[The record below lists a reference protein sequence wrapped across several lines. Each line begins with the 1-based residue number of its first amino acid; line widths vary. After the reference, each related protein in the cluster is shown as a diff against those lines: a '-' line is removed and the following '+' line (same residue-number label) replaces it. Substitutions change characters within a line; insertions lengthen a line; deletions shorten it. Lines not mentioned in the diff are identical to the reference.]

1 MRREVRNT
9 DFEKSDFKREMDDA
23 PKVCTGCGQDFDKT
37 VQYECHLDDVQSE
50 EQAGF
55 PASQYDD
62 DKSVLCLTNFQ
73 IIPQPTT
80 IPPSRVALTAFLCIP
95 LLLC

>member
-1 MRREVRNT
+1 
-9 DFEKSDFKREMDDA
+9 MDDA

-55 PASQYDD
+55 PACHYNDD

-73 IIPQPTT
+73 IMDEFDHLVRFESGLIKRGKILFAIGVVNYT
-80 IPPSRVALTAFLCIP
+80 
-95 LLLC
+95 